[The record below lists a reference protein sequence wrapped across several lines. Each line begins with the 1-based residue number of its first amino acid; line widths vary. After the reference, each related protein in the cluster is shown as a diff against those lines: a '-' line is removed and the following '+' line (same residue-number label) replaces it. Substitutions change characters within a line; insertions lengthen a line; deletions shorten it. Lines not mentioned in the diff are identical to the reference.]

1 MYEET
6 IRTGYL
12 KMFMK
17 GLNRWGIV
25 NIFILGALLISCSD
39 NNDDIDYASGN
50 PSILPGNWVVFEFQG
65 GNLEGRLSGPYDM
78 ATALLPDNSRI
89 LVLDNLYNSGTRIK
103 ARLYSDSA
111 FFEEKADQLEVINM
125 GGYGIEKISINGY
138 INDNSILK
146 NFIYQLA
153 QNSMENMAFSMGQ
166 MTEVI
171 FFRAGFYD
179 QYNSLIDSVM
189 VMGYRKTG
197 FEDEDYN

>member
-1 MYEET
+1 MFKKA
-6 IRTGYL
+6 L
-12 KMFMK
+12 KR
-17 GLNRWGIV
+17 LEVAGIFV
-25 NIFILGALLISCSD
+25 LTTLLISCSG
-39 NNDDIDYASGN
+39 NNDDIEYASGN

-65 GNLEGRLSGPYDM
+65 GDLDGRLSGPYDM
-78 ATALLPDNSRI
+78 ATALLPSNPRI

-103 ARLYSDSA
+103 AQLYGDSA
-111 FFEEKADQLEVINM
+111 FFEERTDQLEVINM
-125 GGYGIEKISINGY
+125 GGYGIEQISINGY
-138 INDNSILK
+138 INDNSVLK
-146 NFIYQLA
+146 DFIFQLA
-153 QNSMENMAFSMGQ
+153 QNSMENMAFSKSQ